1 MNKESSLIITFIGDV
16 NFLIV
21 LVSIASL
28 FPGFL
33 ERFGFSSTQLTIF
46 PYSMMQVL
54 LAIILLIATYG
65 FVKLKTW
72 GYWLMV
78 TYNVFFLLVF
88 IISLIQNKYL
98 INSTN
103 VIITF
108 IELMFVLPTKRYFY
122 ENNIS

>member
-33 ERFGFSSTQLTIF
+33 ERFGFYSTQLTIF
-46 PYSMMQVL
+46 PYAMMQVL

-122 ENNIS
+122 ENKIS